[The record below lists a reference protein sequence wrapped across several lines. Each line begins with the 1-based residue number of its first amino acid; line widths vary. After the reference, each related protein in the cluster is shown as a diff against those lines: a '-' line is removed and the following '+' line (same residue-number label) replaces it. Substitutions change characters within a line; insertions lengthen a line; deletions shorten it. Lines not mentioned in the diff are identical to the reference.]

1 MKRVLLTVT
10 VAAMLVLAGCNGGGQ
25 GTASP
30 TGTDGPATDGTQAD
44 VSVSTPDVPDSLG
57 IDVSAAG
64 PGSGGMD
71 AVSPDMYPPG
81 VDSSGVTNATTLVNA
96 HFEAAGSNAET
107 RMVFRSSGG
116 TLGLVHRNGSAG
128 ERLRY
133 VNATTGQSE
142 SFWRSGSTV
151 ARQNASKS
159 PPITYS
165 YGETNTYTGYQF
177 LGLIRV
183 IPFTTLNGM
192 SLSVDGMTTV
202 DDQDLL
208 RLSIDSFNRSTDGL
222 SVQSGLEN
230 PSGYALVTSEGVIRE
245 MHWEA
250 TNTNTSQTESMTV
263 TVSGVG
269 ETSVTEPDWAS
280 GYPDATVSTE
290 SEGQVLALTHQRGD
304 AIPADTRVQVG
315 SGFSSFGNL
324 TLSEPLESGE
334 TLYIVASGRFGDYN
348 VTANVGSQPTVPE
361 DAASFSRRVP
371 SVSAFLDG
379 VELQYGS
386 EIETET
392 ASDTTLGAS

>member
-1 MKRVLLTVT
+1 
-10 VAAMLVLAGCNGGGQ
+10 
-25 GTASP
+25 
-30 TGTDGPATDGTQAD
+30 
-44 VSVSTPDVPDSLG
+44 
-57 IDVSAAG
+57 
-64 PGSGGMD
+64 MD

-81 VDSSGVTNATTLVNA
+81 VDSSGVTNATALVNA

-107 RMVFRSSGG
+107 RMAFRSSGG

-133 VNATTGQSE
+133 VNATTGQSDT
-142 SFWRSGSTV
+142 FWRSGSTV

-324 TLSEPLESGE
+324 TLSESLESGE